1 MITHFKN
8 RLNQLVSFRW
18 ALAFSVLAS
27 LVLLSCNDDDDA
39 PAPDKNIVQ
48 LAQANPELST
58 LVTALTR
65 FPDLVTTLS
74 GSGQL
79 TVFAPTNTAFTN
91 LLTTLGLPS
100 LEAIPDATL
109 KSVLQYHVIT
119 SGALNASQL
128 TNGTITTAS
137 GQTIAVNV
145 TNGVTLNGSTR
156 VTTADVQATNGVVH
170 VVDAVLVPSNF
181 VAPPNKTI
189 VQLAQ
194 ATPNLSV
201 LVTALTK
208 YPDLVS
214 TLSGNGTFTVFAP
227 TNTAFTN
234 LLAAIG
240 QTSLDDIPESV
251 LKSVLQYHVVS
262 TAALQASQLTAG
274 NLNSVSNE
282 AIAVTVTGGV
292 RINGTVN
299 VTTAD
304 VSATNGVVHIVDAVL
319 VPPSIRPVVGTIV
332 APAYFNKNFST
343 LVAAV
348 VKADLLSTLLGAG
361 PFTLFAPT
369 NAAFTA
375 AGVTSLDNLTKAQL
389 IPILQYHVLGSKVL
403 AADLPSGSAAITTL
417 NGKFY
422 LSNGGSGVF
431 INGTTQVTSTNIN
444 ASNGV
449 VHVINRTLIPPA
461 KTIAQTATDLSTS
474 SSPQFTQL
482 VAALA
487 RTSGTGTDLL
497 AAVSNADANL
507 TVFAPTDA
515 AFQALYTALGVAN
528 VNEIPIATLTAVL
541 QVHVVGARV
550 FSTDLTNGSVATL
563 NGNVTVNATAKTITD
578 AKGNVA
584 NLSANA
590 ALLNVLATNG
600 VIHTIDKV
608 LLPQ

>member
-8 RLNQLVSFRW
+8 RLNQLVPFRW

-79 TVFAPTNTAFTN
+79 TVFAPTNAAFTN

-145 TNGVTLNGSTR
+145 TNGVTLNGSTK

-227 TNTAFTN
+227 TNSAFTN

-282 AIAVTVTGGV
+282 AITVTATGGV
-292 RINGTVN
+292 KLNGTVN

-319 VPPSIRPVVGTIV
+319 VPPSIRPIVGTIV

-550 FSTDLTNGSVATL
+550 FSTDLTNGPVATL

>member
-1 MITHFKN
+1 MITYFKN

-145 TNGVTLNGSTR
+145 TSGVTLNGSTK

-332 APAYFNKNFST
+332 APAYF
-343 LVAAV
+343 
-348 VKADLLSTLLGAG
+348 
-361 PFTLFAPT
+361 
-369 NAAFTA
+369 
-375 AGVTSLDNLTKAQL
+375 
-389 IPILQYHVLGSKVL
+389 
-403 AADLPSGSAAITTL
+403 
-417 NGKFY
+417 
-422 LSNGGSGVF
+422 
-431 INGTTQVTSTNIN
+431 
-444 ASNGV
+444 
-449 VHVINRTLIPPA
+449 
-461 KTIAQTATDLSTS
+461 
-474 SSPQFTQL
+474 
-482 VAALA
+482 
-487 RTSGTGTDLL
+487 
-497 AAVSNADANL
+497 
-507 TVFAPTDA
+507 
-515 AFQALYTALGVAN
+515 
-528 VNEIPIATLTAVL
+528 
-541 QVHVVGARV
+541 
-550 FSTDLTNGSVATL
+550 
-563 NGNVTVNATAKTITD
+563 
-578 AKGNVA
+578 
-584 NLSANA
+584 
-590 ALLNVLATNG
+590 
-600 VIHTIDKV
+600 
-608 LLPQ
+608 

>member
-1 MITHFKN
+1 MITYFKN

-145 TNGVTLNGSTR
+145 TSGVTLNGSTK

>member
-1 MITHFKN
+1 
-8 RLNQLVSFRW
+8 
-18 ALAFSVLAS
+18 
-27 LVLLSCNDDDDA
+27 
-39 PAPDKNIVQ
+39 
-48 LAQANPELST
+48 
-58 LVTALTR
+58 
-65 FPDLVTTLS
+65 
-74 GSGQL
+74 
-79 TVFAPTNTAFTN
+79 
-91 LLTTLGLPS
+91 
-100 LEAIPDATL
+100 
-109 KSVLQYHVIT
+109 
-119 SGALNASQL
+119 
-128 TNGTITTAS
+128 
-137 GQTIAVNV
+137 
-145 TNGVTLNGSTR
+145 
-156 VTTADVQATNGVVH
+156 
-170 VVDAVLVPSNF
+170 
-181 VAPPNKTI
+181 
-189 VQLAQ
+189 
-194 ATPNLSV
+194 
-201 LVTALTK
+201 
-208 YPDLVS
+208 
-214 TLSGNGTFTVFAP
+214 
-227 TNTAFTN
+227 
-234 LLAAIG
+234 
-240 QTSLDDIPESV
+240 
-251 LKSVLQYHVVS
+251 
-262 TAALQASQLTAG
+262 
-274 NLNSVSNE
+274 
-282 AIAVTVTGGV
+282 
-292 RINGTVN
+292 
-299 VTTAD
+299 
-304 VSATNGVVHIVDAVL
+304 
-319 VPPSIRPVVGTIV
+319 
-332 APAYFNKNFST
+332 FNKNFST

-348 VKADLLSTLLGAG
+348 VKADLLNTLLGAG

-444 ASNGV
+444 ASDGV

>member
-145 TNGVTLNGSTR
+145 TNGVTLNGSTK

-319 VPPSIRPVVGTIV
+319 VPPSISPVVGTIV